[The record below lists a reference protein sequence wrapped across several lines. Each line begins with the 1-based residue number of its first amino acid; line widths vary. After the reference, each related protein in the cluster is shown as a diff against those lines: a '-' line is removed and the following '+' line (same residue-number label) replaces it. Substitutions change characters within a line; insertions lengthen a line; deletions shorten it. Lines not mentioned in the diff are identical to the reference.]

1 MQFSFPD
8 FIDYSILINIGA
20 VLVAAGVA
28 RAIAAK
34 LFRHHLKRAQTSE
47 RRTALAFTRSA
58 VTGLI
63 VFAAGVCIG
72 YAIPPL
78 RSVAV
83 GMFAGAGILAAI
95 IGFASRA
102 AFSNIVS
109 GVFIV
114 LFKPFRVGDIVKIDG
129 EIGTIEDITLRHTV
143 IRALE
148 NKRLIYPNSLIDSA
162 PIINWTIADEKAQKY
177 MYLSV
182 GFETD
187 IDEAIRIIKEEAGTH
202 PSLLDMR
209 TEEDREAGV
218 PLIEAPI
225 LSLDNSMINF
235 RIPLWAKDLPT
246 AMRMTWDLHR
256 SIKLRFD
263 QAGISLARPPRV
275 HYQGEDRSQGAELA
289 NWPVQ
294 ST

>member
-1 MQFSFPD
+1 MIIPPLPD
-8 FIDYSILINIGA
+8 SIDYSILINIATVVA
-20 VLVAAGVA
+20 VAGLARAVAA
-28 RAIAAK
+28 R
-34 LFRHHLKRAQTSE
+34 LFQHHLGKALTSE
-47 RRTALAFTRSA
+47 RRTAVAFLRSA
-58 VTGLI
+58 VTALI
-63 VFAAGVCIG
+63 VFGAVVAIG

-95 IGFASRA
+95 VGFASQA

-148 NKRLIYPNSLIDSA
+148 NKRLIYPNSVIDSA
-162 PIINWTIADEKAQKY
+162 PIINWTIQDEKAQKY

-182 GFETD
+182 GFEAD
-187 IDEAIRIIKEEAGTH
+187 IDEAIRIIQEEAEKH
-202 PSLLDMR
+202 PSLMDLR
-209 TEEDREAGV
+209 TKEDREAGA

-263 QAGISLARPPRV
+263 AAGIAMGRPPRV
-275 HYQGEDRSQGAELA
+275 NYQGAEPA
-289 NWPVQ
+289 GWPV
-294 ST
+294 SR